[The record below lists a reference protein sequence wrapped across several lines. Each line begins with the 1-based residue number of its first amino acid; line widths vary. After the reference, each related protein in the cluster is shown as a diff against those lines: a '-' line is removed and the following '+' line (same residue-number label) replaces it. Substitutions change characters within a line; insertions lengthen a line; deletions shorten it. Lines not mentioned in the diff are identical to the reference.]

1 MNYKIQFEKNIKQM
15 EEYISKVKQVYKV
28 FPHKEDFADD
38 FSYILQYEVV
48 IKEYKKYDRDTLNE
62 VILSRMQDDVEELE
76 CQLEGFIEELEEYEP
91 DDEEVGCNDTLQKL
105 SIISNVFSKKEE
117 PENLDSYEPY
127 QYEEEELEEDDYYYE
142 DID

>member
-15 EEYISKVKQVYKV
+15 EEYISKAKQVYKV

-76 CQLEGFIEELEEYEP
+76 CQLEGFIEELEEYEL
-91 DDEEVGCNDTLQKL
+91 DDEEARYNDTLQKL